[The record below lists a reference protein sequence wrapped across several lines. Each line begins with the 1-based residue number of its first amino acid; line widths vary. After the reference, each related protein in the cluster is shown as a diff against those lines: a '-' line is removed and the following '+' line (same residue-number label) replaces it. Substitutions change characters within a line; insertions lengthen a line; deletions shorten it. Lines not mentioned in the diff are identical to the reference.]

1 MLKLIKYDFIEL
13 NKRIWLLYAAGIGC
27 GLLVQLTASL
37 VNTRFDWV
45 NGIFSITG
53 VLLAAGILIGLLI
66 FSWLEF
72 KNHMFGKPAYLH
84 HTFPVSFSA
93 AAGAWMISSLLTN
106 MIGVGV
112 ALACLILST
121 NYEDFYIDLFRN
133 LGDYLN
139 PWMLCLCLFLSQVLK
154 STFEIFCG
162 YAGMIIGFRK
172 PGSKLGWSILWGLV
186 FYLAASAALFG
197 VMSLF
202 AETGIGMSIR
212 ENIPDLLELASRLIY
227 LAMTLYAVLTGA
239 LAWFGCWKMNQG
251 VDLE

>member
-27 GLLVQLTASL
+27 GLLVQLSSPL

-45 NGIFSITG
+45 NGLFSISG

-66 FSWLEF
+66 FSWLAF

-84 HTFPVSFSA
+84 HTFPVSLSA
-93 AAGAWMISSLLTN
+93 TVGAWMISSLLTN
-106 MIGVGV
+106 AIGVAA
-112 ALACLILST
+112 ALAALYLST
-121 NYEDFYIDLFRN
+121 SYEDFYIDLFRN
-133 LGDYLN
+133 LSDYLN
-139 PWMLCLCLFLSQVLK
+139 PWILFLCLFLSQVLK

-172 PGSKLGWSILWGLV
+172 PGSKLGWSLLWGLV
-186 FYLAASAALFG
+186 FYFAGSAALLG
-197 VMSLF
+197 VISLF
-202 AETGIGMSIR
+202 VESGIGMSIR
-212 ENIPDLLELASRLIY
+212 ENIPDFLDQLSRLIY
-227 LAMTLYAVLTGA
+227 FTMAVYAVLTGS
-239 LAWFGCWKMNQG
+239 LAWFGCWRMNQG